1 MTEGTRG
8 LRLIIIP
15 ASVYRTGHM
24 SPDSGGGG
32 GGGGSG
38 GMVGLSAAGERTDSR
53 ESPLGDSI
61 MKSPTSLANGFPCD
75 SKSPFQSHD
84 DRSPFKEEFVSHLGF
99 KFEDRITGESLI
111 PKGDPMEARLQ
122 EILR

>member
-1 MTEGTRG
+1 
-8 LRLIIIP
+8 
-15 ASVYRTGHM
+15 M
-24 SPDSGGGG
+24 SPDTGGIVGFPASGDR
-32 GGGGSG
+32 
-38 GMVGLSAAGERTDSR
+38 AESR
-53 ESPLGDSI
+53 ESPLGDSL
-61 MKSPTSLANGFPCD
+61 MRSPPRSMVNGFPCD

-84 DRSPFKEEFVSHLGF
+84 DLHRSPFKDEFPTHLGF